1 MTTLS
6 HPEDFYIR
14 VLLQKVKIKEI
25 MASPVISIEEHSPFC
40 KVEEAFRQKEIRHL
54 PVVDVDNK
62 IVGLI
67 TQRDFFRIVSP
78 RKLMDSEAWYY
89 DKETLDGIILKNVM
103 IKNPFVLSGEHTAA
117 DAILEM
123 VRRKY
128 GCIPIVDKDKILCGI
143 ITQVDLLKIAA
154 QILTEGRKT

>member
-25 MASPVISIEEHSPFC
+25 MASPVICIHEDASFSQ
-40 KVEEAFRQKEIRHL
+40 VEEKFRQKEIRHL
-54 PVVDVDNK
+54 PVVDKDNK

-67 TQRDFFRIVSP
+67 TQRDFYRIISP
-78 RKLMDSEAWYY
+78 RKLLDSEAWYY
-89 DKETLDGIILKNVM
+89 DKETLDGIILKHVM
-103 IKNPFVLSGEHTAA
+103 VKNPFVLSGEHTAA

-128 GCIPIVDKDKILCGI
+128 GCIPIADKDKNLCGI
-143 ITQVDLLKIAA
+143 ITQIDLLKIAA
-154 QILTEGRKT
+154 QILAEGRKT